1 MFHFRGPRGI
11 LARTSRIRGVKKT
24 IPQGIEEWKKIRDLE
39 EQGTRNSSCHLTS
52 IFPTKI
58 YELNLE
64 RTKFTVGN
72 VFHSNEKPLGNRGLD
87 LYLLLFWG
95 NKKYL
100 TSWHFSLI
108 EFLPYFWNSPVKE
121 KSITF
126 SYFNVEW
133 GGLMFD
139 TSNAH
144 MHLKFRS
151 SKNGIG
157 KRDASSDSFSSSA
170 GNLSQI
176 QRDLESLE
184 KFGFP

>member
-1 MFHFRGPRGI
+1 
-11 LARTSRIRGVKKT
+11 
-24 IPQGIEEWKKIRDLE
+24 
-39 EQGTRNSSCHLTS
+39 
-52 IFPTKI
+52 
-58 YELNLE
+58 
-64 RTKFTVGN
+64 
-72 VFHSNEKPLGNRGLD
+72 
-87 LYLLLFWG
+87 
-95 NKKYL
+95 
-100 TSWHFSLI
+100 
-108 EFLPYFWNSPVKE
+108 
-121 KSITF
+121 
-126 SYFNVEW
+126 
-133 GGLMFD
+133 MFD